1 MKLKNLFY
9 LMLAVPMVFA
19 ACSKTTEEVKPGP
32 ETPEDPGKE
41 PEVEYVVDAEM
52 AQAMRVREI
61 EVGGWVS
68 PDNQFLLAFTDEN
81 ENHTFTVFLIGE
93 LEDTTLQAGTYTI
106 EDENVDKD
114 LTSYTY
120 VTDDDSESSEPIQFA
135 EATVV
140 VAVEGDVY
148 DIVGT
153 FVTAEGENYRFTY
166 NGEIAGM
173 VVEEPEPETKAPVF
187 ELVSEEVMEFGQEQE
202 LGSIEYKLENA
213 VEGVEVS
220 AKANAAWI
228 SNVVVKENT
237 IEFVVAANDGAAREA
252 KITATY
258 GMLEFKVTVKQAAY
272 VAPAPVL
279 EITSTLEAFAFEG
292 GEGVLAYVLENAVE
306 GVELQATADV
316 DWITINS
323 AADGVVAFTVAKN
336 ETNSQRGGNIT
347 LTYGEVSATAK
358 VEQLFEGYDPSVTYG
373 VFSITEVR
381 ANAISNDTWNLVLF
395 EHDRI
400 LGEMYTRITV
410 KLPKANA
417 QYITDGTYSVADGTI
432 IPNNSADT
440 GSGSYYRYNGNGL
453 PIYDATLNITVDK
466 ENETAKFDGVFKV
479 AGGEYTFSWDGAVNG
494 FVYQDLDAGI
504 TDWDYFYIYSHW
516 DDTKYVVAYSG
527 GIRFD
532 WYLKKLGG
540 KKSDPVAAGTYVVS
554 DWESTTTKDYVDS
567 SATKINGVLLQNGGV
582 VTITEVA
589 EGYKFEFDVTDK
601 NGTNW
606 KGAYTGPIELNASF
620 NPYN

>member
-9 LMLAVPMVFA
+9 LLLALPLVFA
-19 ACSKTTEEVKPGP
+19 ACSKTEEPAPQPGP
-32 ETPEDPGKE
+32 
-41 PEVEYVVDAEM
+41 
-52 AQAMRVREI
+52 
-61 EVGGWVS
+61 
-68 PDNQFLLAFTDEN
+68 
-81 ENHTFTVFLIGE
+81 
-93 LEDTTLQAGTYTI
+93 
-106 EDENVDKD
+106 
-114 LTSYTY
+114 
-120 VTDDDSESSEPIQFA
+120 
-135 EATVV
+135 
-140 VAVEGDVY
+140 
-148 DIVGT
+148 
-153 FVTAEGENYRFTY
+153 
-166 NGEIAGM
+166 
-173 VVEEPEPETKAPVF
+173 EPEPENPALTLTSEATLEFEAAGGEGVIEYTLENAQEGVELTASCEAEWVADVTVGETVTFTVVENEAEEARQTKVVVAYGELSFEVAVKQAGKTEAPKAPVF
-187 ELVSEEVMEFGQEQE
+187 ELVSDETMEFGQEQQ
-202 LGSIEYKLENA
+202 LGTIEFNLENP

-228 SNVVVKENT
+228 SNVTVKEST

-258 GMLEFKVTVKQAAY
+258 GMLEFKVTVKQAEY

-279 EITSTLEAFAFEG
+279 EITSTLEPFAFEG
-292 GEGVLAYVLENAVE
+292 GDGVLAYVLENAVE

-336 ETNSQRGGNIT
+336 ETSSQRGGNIT

-381 ANAISNDTWNLVLF
+381 ANAISNDTWNLILF
-395 EHDRI
+395 EHDPI

-417 QYITDGTYSVADGTI
+417 QYITEGTYSVADGTI

-453 PIYDATLNITVDK
+453 SIYDAELTISIDK
-466 ENETAKFDGVFKV
+466 ENEKATFNGVFKV
-479 AGGEYTFSWDGAVNG
+479 AGGEYTFAWDGAVNG

-527 GIRFD
+527 GIKFE
-532 WYLKKLGG
+532 WHVKKLGG
-540 KKSDPVAAGTYVVS
+540 TKNDPLAAGTYTVG
-554 DWESTTTKDYVDS
+554 DWEYTTTRDYIDNS
-567 SATKINGVLLQNGGV
+567 SSKINGVLLQNGGV

-606 KGAYTGPIELNASF
+606 KGTYVGPIEPNLYY
-620 NPYN
+620 NPYAN

>member
-9 LMLAVPMVFA
+9 LLLAMPLAFA
-19 ACSKTTEEVKPGP
+19 ACN
-32 ETPEDPGKE
+32 ETPDVPPTPDPE
-41 PEVEYVVDAEM
+41 PSFTLTSDATMEFEAQGGEGTITFVYDFTDVNEAMVDIECA
-52 AQAMRVREI
+52 ADWI
-61 EVGGWVS
+61 EVADQVQAS
-68 PDNQFLLAFTDEN
+68 AASFTFAVAEN
-81 ENHTFTVFLIGE
+81 EAEDAREAVVRATIGNLYFEVTVK
-93 LEDTTLQAGTYTI
+93 Q
-106 EDENVDKD
+106 
-114 LTSYTY
+114 
-120 VTDDDSESSEPIQFA
+120 
-135 EATVV
+135 
-140 VAVEGDVY
+140 EGKK
-148 DIVGT
+148 
-153 FVTAEGENYRFTY
+153 
-166 NGEIAGM
+166 
-173 VVEEPEPETKAPVF
+173 ETPKTPVF
-187 ELVSEEVMEFGQEQE
+187 ELVSEDVMELSQEQQF
-202 LGSIEYKLENA
+202 GTIKFNLENRVSGVA
-213 VEGVEVS
+213 VSV
-220 AKANAAWI
+220 K
-228 SNVVVKENT
+228 SNQSWVNSFNVREADGE
-237 IEFVVAANDGAAREA
+237 IAFVVDANNGAAREA

-258 GMLEFKVTVKQAAY
+258 GMLEFKVTVKQAEY

-279 EITSTLEAFAFEG
+279 EITSTLEPFAFEG

-316 DWITINS
+316 EWITITS
-323 AADGVVAFTVAKN
+323 AANGVVEFTVAKN
-336 ETNSQRGGNIT
+336 ETSSQRGGNIT

-358 VEQLFEGYDPSVTYG
+358 VEQLFDGYDPSITYG
-373 VFSITEVR
+373 VFTITEVR
-381 ANAISNDTWNLVLF
+381 ANAISNDTWNLILF
-395 EHDRI
+395 EHDPI

-453 PIYDATLNITVDK
+453 SIYDAELTISIDK
-466 ENETAKFDGVFKV
+466 ENETAKFNGVFKV
-479 AGGEYTFSWDGAVNG
+479 AGGEYTFAWDGAVNG

-504 TDWDYFYIYSHW
+504 TEWDYFYIYSHW

-567 SATKINGVLLQNGGV
+567 SATKINGVPLQNGGV

-589 EGYKFEFDVTDK
+589 EGLEFTFDVTDV

-606 KGAYTGPIELNASF
+606 KGTYVGTIEPNLYY
-620 NPYN
+620 NPYAN

>member
-9 LMLAVPMVFA
+9 LLLAMPLAFA
-19 ACSKTTEEVKPGP
+19 ACN
-32 ETPEDPGKE
+32 ETPDVPPTPDPE
-41 PEVEYVVDAEM
+41 PSFTLTSDATMEFEAKGGEGTIAFVYDFTDVNEAMVDIECTADW
-52 AQAMRVREI
+52 I
-61 EVGGWVS
+61 EVADQIQAS
-68 PDNQFLLAFTDEN
+68 AASF
-81 ENHTFTVFLIGE
+81 TFTVAENEETEAREAVVRATIGNLYFE
-93 LEDTTLQAGTYTI
+93 
-106 EDENVDKD
+106 
-114 LTSYTY
+114 
-120 VTDDDSESSEPIQFA
+120 VTVKQ
-135 EATVV
+135 
-140 VAVEGDVY
+140 EGKK
-148 DIVGT
+148 
-153 FVTAEGENYRFTY
+153 
-166 NGEIAGM
+166 
-173 VVEEPEPETKAPVF
+173 ETPKTPVF
-187 ELVSEEVMEFGQEQE
+187 ELVSEDVMELSQEQQF
-202 LGSIEYKLENA
+202 GTIKFKLENPVA
-213 VEGVEVS
+213 GVEVE
-220 AKANAAWI
+220 AKSNAAWV
-228 SNVVVKENT
+228 SNVTVKDNT

-258 GMLEFKVTVKQAAY
+258 GMLEFKVTVKQAEY

-279 EITSTLEAFAFEG
+279 EITSTLEPFAFEG

-316 DWITINS
+316 EWITITS
-323 AADGVVAFTVAKN
+323 AANGVVEFTVAKN
-336 ETNSQRGGNIT
+336 ETSSQRGGNIT

-358 VEQLFEGYDPSVTYG
+358 VEQLFDGYDPSITYG
-373 VFSITEVR
+373 VFTITEVR
-381 ANAISNDTWNLVLF
+381 ANAISNDTWNLILF
-395 EHDRI
+395 EHDPI

-410 KLPKANA
+410 KLPKSNA

-453 PIYDATLNITVDK
+453 SIYDAELTISIDK
-466 ENETAKFDGVFKV
+466 ENETAKFNGVFKV
-479 AGGEYTFSWDGAVNG
+479 AGGEYTFAWDGAVNG
-494 FVYQDLDAGI
+494 FVYQGLDAGI

-527 GIRFD
+527 TIRFD

-589 EGYKFEFDVTDK
+589 EGLEFTFDVTDV

-606 KGAYTGPIELNASF
+606 KGTYVGTIEPNLYY
-620 NPYN
+620 NPYAN

>member
-9 LMLAVPMVFA
+9 LLLAMPLAFA
-19 ACSKTTEEVKPGP
+19 ACNETEEPQP
-32 ETPEDPGKE
+32 QPE
-41 PEVEYVVDAEM
+41 PEKKPTLTLTSDATMEFE
-52 AQAMRVREI
+52 AA
-61 EVGGWVS
+61 GGEGV
-68 PDNQFLLAFTDEN
+68 
-81 ENHTFTVFLIGE
+81 I
-93 LEDTTLQAGTYTI
+93 TYTL
-106 EDENVDKD
+106 EN
-114 LTSYTY
+114 
-120 VTDDDSESSEPIQFA
+120 
-135 EATVV
+135 
-140 VAVEGDVY
+140 AVEGTNLEATCEADWVL
-148 DIVGT
+148 DLTTDETVT
-153 FVTAEGENYRFTY
+153 FAVAENEAEEARETKVKVAYGELNFEVTVKQEGKK
-166 NGEIAGM
+166 
-173 VVEEPEPETKAPVF
+173 ETPKAPVF
-187 ELVSEEVMEFGQEQE
+187 ELVSEEVMEFGQEQA
-202 LGSIEYKLENA
+202 LGTIEFNLENPVA
-213 VEGVEVS
+213 GVEVE
-220 AKANAAWI
+220 AKANAAWV
-228 SNVVVKENT
+228 SNVAVKENT

-358 VEQLFEGYDPSVTYG
+358 VEQLFEGYDPNVTYG

-381 ANAISNDTWNLVLF
+381 ANAISNDTWNLILF
-395 EHDRI
+395 EHDPI

-417 QYITDGTYSVADGTI
+417 QYITDGTYSVAAGSI

-453 PIYDATLNITVDK
+453 AIYDAELTISIDK
-466 ENETAKFDGVFKV
+466 ENETAKFNGVFKV
-479 AGGEYTFSWDGAVNG
+479 AGGEYTFAWDGAVNG

-527 GIRFD
+527 TIRFD

-540 KKSDPVAAGTYVVS
+540 KKADPVAAGTYVVS

-589 EGYKFEFDVTDK
+589 EGLEFTFDVTDV

-606 KGAYTGPIELNASF
+606 KGTYVGPIDPNLYY
-620 NPYN
+620 NPYAN

>member
-9 LMLAVPMVFA
+9 LLLAMPLAFA
-19 ACSKTTEEVKPGP
+19 ACNETPDVPPTPDPEPSFTLTSDATMEFEAQGGEGTITFVYDFTDVNEAMVDIECAADWIEVADQIQASAASFTFAVAENETEEAREAVVRATIGNLYFEVTVKQEGKK
-32 ETPEDPGKE
+32 ETPK
-41 PEVEYVVDAEM
+41 
-52 AQAMRVREI
+52 
-61 EVGGWVS
+61 
-68 PDNQFLLAFTDEN
+68 T
-81 ENHTFTVFLIGE
+81 
-93 LEDTTLQAGTYTI
+93 
-106 EDENVDKD
+106 
-114 LTSYTY
+114 
-120 VTDDDSESSEPIQFA
+120 
-135 EATVV
+135 
-140 VAVEGDVY
+140 
-148 DIVGT
+148 
-153 FVTAEGENYRFTY
+153 
-166 NGEIAGM
+166 
-173 VVEEPEPETKAPVF
+173 PVF
-187 ELVSEEVMEFGQEQE
+187 ELVSEEVMELSQEQQF
-202 LGSIEYKLENA
+202 GTIKFKLENPVA
-213 VEGVEVS
+213 GVTVS
-220 AKANAAWI
+220 VK
-228 SNVVVKENT
+228 SNQSWVNNFNVREADGE
-237 IEFVVAANDGAAREA
+237 IAFVVDANNGAAREA

-258 GMLEFKVTVKQAAY
+258 GMLEFKVTVKQAEY

-279 EITSTLEAFAFEG
+279 EITSTLEPFAFEG

-316 DWITINS
+316 EWITITS
-323 AADGVVAFTVAKN
+323 AANGVVEFTVAKN
-336 ETNSQRGGNIT
+336 ETSSQRGGNIT

-358 VEQLFEGYDPSVTYG
+358 VEQLFDGYDPSITYG
-373 VFSITEVR
+373 VFTITEVR
-381 ANAISNDTWNLVLF
+381 ANAISNDTWNLILF
-395 EHDRI
+395 EHDPI

-453 PIYDATLNITVDK
+453 SIYDAELTISIDK
-466 ENETAKFDGVFKV
+466 ENETAKFNGVFKV
-479 AGGEYTFSWDGAVNG
+479 AGGEYTFAWDGAVNG

-504 TDWDYFYIYSHW
+504 TEWDYFYIYSHW

-589 EGYKFEFDVTDK
+589 EGLEFTFDVTDV

-606 KGAYTGPIELNASF
+606 KGTYVGTIEPNLYY
-620 NPYN
+620 NPYAN

>member
-9 LMLAVPMVFA
+9 LLLAMPLAFA
-19 ACSKTTEEVKPGP
+19 ACN
-32 ETPEDPGKE
+32 ETPDVPPTPDPE
-41 PEVEYVVDAEM
+41 PSFTLTSDATMEFEAQGGEGTITFVYDFTDVNEAMVDIECA
-52 AQAMRVREI
+52 ADWI
-61 EVGGWVS
+61 EVADQVQAS
-68 PDNQFLLAFTDEN
+68 AASFTFAVAENDDEEAREAVVRATIGN
-81 ENHTFTVFLIGE
+81 LYFEVTVK
-93 LEDTTLQAGTYTI
+93 Q
-106 EDENVDKD
+106 
-114 LTSYTY
+114 
-120 VTDDDSESSEPIQFA
+120 
-135 EATVV
+135 
-140 VAVEGDVY
+140 EGKK
-148 DIVGT
+148 
-153 FVTAEGENYRFTY
+153 
-166 NGEIAGM
+166 
-173 VVEEPEPETKAPVF
+173 ETPKTPVF
-187 ELVSEEVMEFGQEQE
+187 ELASEEVMELSQEQQF
-202 LGSIEYKLENA
+202 GTIKFKLENPVA
-213 VEGVEVS
+213 GVTVS
-220 AKANAAWI
+220 VK
-228 SNVVVKENT
+228 SNQSWVNNFNVREADGE
-237 IEFVVAANDGAAREA
+237 IAFVVDANNGAAREA

-258 GMLEFKVTVKQAAY
+258 GMLEFKVTVKQAEY

-279 EITSTLEAFAFEG
+279 EITSTLEPFAFEG

-316 DWITINS
+316 EWITITS
-323 AADGVVAFTVAKN
+323 AANGVVEFTVAKN
-336 ETNSQRGGNIT
+336 ETSSQRGGNIT

-358 VEQLFEGYDPSVTYG
+358 VEQLFDGYDPSITYG
-373 VFSITEVR
+373 VFTITEVR
-381 ANAISNDTWNLVLF
+381 ANAISNDTWNLILF
-395 EHDRI
+395 EHDPI

-453 PIYDATLNITVDK
+453 SIYDAELTISIDK
-466 ENETAKFDGVFKV
+466 ENETAKFNGVFKV
-479 AGGEYTFSWDGAVNG
+479 AGGEYTFAWDGAVNG

-504 TDWDYFYIYSHW
+504 TEWDYFYIYSHW

-554 DWESTTTKDYVDS
+554 NWESTTTKDYVDS

-589 EGYKFEFDVTDK
+589 EGLEFTFDVTDV

-606 KGAYTGPIELNASF
+606 KGTYVGTIEPNLYY
-620 NPYN
+620 NPYAN

>member
-9 LMLAVPMVFA
+9 LLLAMPLAFA
-19 ACSKTTEEVKPGP
+19 ACN
-32 ETPEDPGKE
+32 ETPDVPPTPDPE
-41 PEVEYVVDAEM
+41 PSFTLTSDATMEFEAQGGEGTITFVYDFTDVDE
-52 AQAMRVREI
+52 AMVNIECTADWI
-61 EVGGWVS
+61 EVADQIQAYAAS
-68 PDNQFLLAFTDEN
+68 F
-81 ENHTFTVFLIGE
+81 TFTVAENETEEAREAVVKATIG
-93 LEDTTLQAGTYTI
+93 
-106 EDENVDKD
+106 D
-114 LTSYTY
+114 LFFE
-120 VTDDDSESSEPIQFA
+120 VTVKQ
-135 EATVV
+135 
-140 VAVEGDVY
+140 EGKK
-148 DIVGT
+148 
-153 FVTAEGENYRFTY
+153 
-166 NGEIAGM
+166 
-173 VVEEPEPETKAPVF
+173 ETPKAPVF
-187 ELVSEEVMEFGQEQE
+187 ELVSEDVMEFGQEQT
-202 LGSIEYKLENA
+202 LGTIEFKLENPVA
-213 VEGVEVS
+213 GVEVE
-220 AKANAAWI
+220 AKANAAWV
-228 SNVVVKENT
+228 SNVTVKENT

-292 GEGVLAYVLENAVE
+292 GEGVVAYVLENAVE

-316 DWITINS
+316 EWITINS

-336 ETNSQRGGNIT
+336 ETASMRGGNIT
-347 LTYGEVSATAK
+347 LTYGEVSASIK
-358 VEQLFEGYDPSVTYG
+358 VEQLFDGYDPSVTYG

-381 ANAISNDTWNLVLF
+381 ASAISNDTWNLILF
-395 EHDRI
+395 EKDPI

-453 PIYDATLNITVDK
+453 SIYDATLNITVDK
-466 ENETAKFDGVFKV
+466 ENETAKFNGVFKV
-479 AGGEYTFSWDGAVNG
+479 AGGEYTFAWDGAVDG

-504 TDWDYFYIYSHW
+504 TEWDYFYIYSHW

-527 GIRFD
+527 TIRFD

-554 DWESTTTKDYVDS
+554 AWESTTTKDYVDS

-589 EGYKFEFDVTDK
+589 EGLEFTFDVTDV

-606 KGAYTGPIELNASF
+606 KGTYVGPIDPNLYY

>member
-9 LMLAVPMVFA
+9 LLLAMPLAFA
-19 ACSKTTEEVKPGP
+19 ACN
-32 ETPEDPGKE
+32 ETPDVPPTPDPEPSFTLTSDATMEFEAQGGEGTITFVYDFTDKE
-41 PEVEYVVDAEM
+41 TAVVNIECAADW
-52 AQAMRVREI
+52 I
-61 EVGGWVS
+61 EVADQVQAS
-68 PDNQFLLAFTDEN
+68 AASFTFAVAENDDEEAREAVVRVTIGN
-81 ENHTFTVFLIGE
+81 LYFEVTVK
-93 LEDTTLQAGTYTI
+93 Q
-106 EDENVDKD
+106 
-114 LTSYTY
+114 
-120 VTDDDSESSEPIQFA
+120 
-135 EATVV
+135 
-140 VAVEGDVY
+140 EGKK
-148 DIVGT
+148 
-153 FVTAEGENYRFTY
+153 
-166 NGEIAGM
+166 
-173 VVEEPEPETKAPVF
+173 ETPKTPVF
-187 ELVSEEVMEFGQEQE
+187 ELASEEVMELSQEQQF
-202 LGSIEYKLENA
+202 GTIKFKLENPVA
-213 VEGVEVS
+213 GVTVS
-220 AKANAAWI
+220 VK
-228 SNVVVKENT
+228 SNQSWVNNFNVREADGE
-237 IEFVVAANDGAAREA
+237 IAFVVDANNGAAREA

-279 EITSTLEAFAFEG
+279 EITSTLEPFAFEG

-316 DWITINS
+316 EWITITS
-323 AADGVVAFTVAKN
+323 AANGVVEFTVAKN
-336 ETNSQRGGNIT
+336 ETSSQRGGNIT

-358 VEQLFEGYDPSVTYG
+358 VEQLFDGYDPSITYG
-373 VFSITEVR
+373 VFTITEVR
-381 ANAISNDTWNLVLF
+381 ANAISNDTWNLILF
-395 EHDRI
+395 EHDPI

-453 PIYDATLNITVDK
+453 SIYDAELTISIDK
-466 ENETAKFDGVFKV
+466 ENETAKFNGVFKV
-479 AGGEYTFSWDGAVNG
+479 AGGEYTFAWDGAVNG

-504 TDWDYFYIYSHW
+504 TEWDYFYIYSHW

-567 SATKINGVLLQNGGV
+567 SATKINGVPLQNGGV

-589 EGYKFEFDVTDK
+589 EGLEFTFDVTDV

-606 KGAYTGPIELNASF
+606 KGTYVGTIEPNLYY
-620 NPYN
+620 NPYAN

>member
-9 LMLAVPMVFA
+9 LLLAMPLAFA
-19 ACSKTTEEVKPGP
+19 ACNETPDVPPTPDPEPSFTLTSDATMEFEAKGGEGTIAFVYDFTDVNEAMVDIECAANWIEVADQIQASAASFTFAVAENDDEEVREAVVRATIGNLYFEVTVKQEGKK
-32 ETPEDPGKE
+32 ETPK
-41 PEVEYVVDAEM
+41 
-52 AQAMRVREI
+52 
-61 EVGGWVS
+61 
-68 PDNQFLLAFTDEN
+68 T
-81 ENHTFTVFLIGE
+81 
-93 LEDTTLQAGTYTI
+93 
-106 EDENVDKD
+106 
-114 LTSYTY
+114 
-120 VTDDDSESSEPIQFA
+120 
-135 EATVV
+135 
-140 VAVEGDVY
+140 
-148 DIVGT
+148 
-153 FVTAEGENYRFTY
+153 
-166 NGEIAGM
+166 
-173 VVEEPEPETKAPVF
+173 PVF
-187 ELVSEEVMEFGQEQE
+187 ELVSEEVMELSQEQQF
-202 LGSIEYKLENA
+202 GTIKFKLENPVA
-213 VEGVEVS
+213 GVEVE
-220 AKANAAWI
+220 AKSNAAWV
-228 SNVVVKENT
+228 SNVTVKDNT

-258 GMLEFKVTVKQAAY
+258 GMLEFKVTVKQAEY

-279 EITSTLEAFAFEG
+279 EITSTLEPFAFEG

-316 DWITINS
+316 EWITITS
-323 AADGVVAFTVAKN
+323 AANGVVEFTVAKN
-336 ETNSQRGGNIT
+336 ETSSQRGGNIT

-358 VEQLFEGYDPSVTYG
+358 VEQLFDGYDPSITYG
-373 VFSITEVR
+373 VFTITEVR
-381 ANAISNDTWNLVLF
+381 ANAISNDTWNLILF
-395 EHDRI
+395 EHDPI

-453 PIYDATLNITVDK
+453 SIYDAELTISIDK
-466 ENETAKFDGVFKV
+466 ENETAKFNGVFKV
-479 AGGEYTFSWDGAVNG
+479 AGGEYTFAWDGAVNG

-504 TDWDYFYIYSHW
+504 TEWDYFYIYSHW

-589 EGYKFEFDVTDK
+589 EGLEFTFDVTDV

-606 KGAYTGPIELNASF
+606 KGTYVGTIEPNLYY
-620 NPYN
+620 NPYAN

>member
-9 LMLAVPMVFA
+9 LLLAMPLAFA
-19 ACSKTTEEVKPGP
+19 ACN
-32 ETPEDPGKE
+32 ETPDVPPTPDPE
-41 PEVEYVVDAEM
+41 PSFTLTSDATMEFEAQGGEGTITFVYDFTDVNEAMVDIECA
-52 AQAMRVREI
+52 ADWI
-61 EVGGWVS
+61 EVADQVQAYAAS
-68 PDNQFLLAFTDEN
+68 FTFAVAEN
-81 ENHTFTVFLIGE
+81 EAEEAREAVVRATIGNLYFEVTVK
-93 LEDTTLQAGTYTI
+93 Q
-106 EDENVDKD
+106 
-114 LTSYTY
+114 
-120 VTDDDSESSEPIQFA
+120 
-135 EATVV
+135 
-140 VAVEGDVY
+140 EGKK
-148 DIVGT
+148 
-153 FVTAEGENYRFTY
+153 
-166 NGEIAGM
+166 
-173 VVEEPEPETKAPVF
+173 ETPKAPVF
-187 ELVSEEVMEFGQEQE
+187 ELVSEEVMEFGQEQT
-202 LGSIEYKLENA
+202 LGTIEFKLENP

-220 AKANAAWI
+220 AKSNAAWV
-228 SNVVVKENT
+228 SNVTVKENT

-279 EITSTLEAFAFEG
+279 EITSTLEPFAFEG

-316 DWITINS
+316 EWITITS
-323 AADGVVAFTVAKN
+323 AANGVVEFTVAKN
-336 ETNSQRGGNIT
+336 ETSSQRGGNIT

-358 VEQLFEGYDPSVTYG
+358 VEQLFDGYDPSITYG
-373 VFSITEVR
+373 VFTITEVR
-381 ANAISNDTWNLVLF
+381 ANAISNDTWNLILF
-395 EHDRI
+395 EHDPI

-453 PIYDATLNITVDK
+453 SIYDAELTISIDK
-466 ENETAKFDGVFKV
+466 ENETAKFNGVFKV
-479 AGGEYTFSWDGAVNG
+479 VGGEYTFAWDGAVNG

-504 TDWDYFYIYSHW
+504 TEWDYFYIYSHW

-567 SATKINGVLLQNGGV
+567 SATKINGVPLQNGGV

-589 EGYKFEFDVTDK
+589 EGLEFTFDVTDV

-606 KGAYTGPIELNASF
+606 KGTYVGTIEPNLYY
-620 NPYN
+620 NPYAN

>member
-1 MKLKNLFY
+1 MFY
-9 LMLAVPMVFA
+9 LLLAMPLAFA
-19 ACSKTTEEVKPGP
+19 ACN
-32 ETPEDPGKE
+32 ETPDVPPTPDPEPSFTLTSDATMEFEAQGGEGTITFVYDFTDKE
-41 PEVEYVVDAEM
+41 TAVVNIECTADW
-52 AQAMRVREI
+52 I
-61 EVGGWVS
+61 EVADQVQAS
-68 PDNQFLLAFTDEN
+68 AASFTFAVTEN
-81 ENHTFTVFLIGE
+81 EETEAREAVVRATISNLYFEVTVK
-93 LEDTTLQAGTYTI
+93 Q
-106 EDENVDKD
+106 
-114 LTSYTY
+114 
-120 VTDDDSESSEPIQFA
+120 
-135 EATVV
+135 
-140 VAVEGDVY
+140 EGKK
-148 DIVGT
+148 
-153 FVTAEGENYRFTY
+153 
-166 NGEIAGM
+166 
-173 VVEEPEPETKAPVF
+173 ETPKTPVF
-187 ELVSEEVMEFGQEQE
+187 ELVSEEVMELSQEQQF
-202 LGSIEYKLENA
+202 GTIKFKLENPVA
-213 VEGVEVS
+213 GVTVS
-220 AKANAAWI
+220 VK
-228 SNVVVKENT
+228 SNQSWVNNFNVREADGE
-237 IEFVVAANDGAAREA
+237 IAFVVDANNGAAREA

-258 GMLEFKVTVKQAAY
+258 GMLEFKVTVKQAEY

-279 EITSTLEAFAFEG
+279 EITSTLEPFAFEG

-316 DWITINS
+316 EWITITS
-323 AADGVVAFTVAKN
+323 AANGVVEFTVAKN
-336 ETNSQRGGNIT
+336 ETSSQRGGNIT

-358 VEQLFEGYDPSVTYG
+358 VEQLFDGYDPSITYG
-373 VFSITEVR
+373 VFTITEVR
-381 ANAISNDTWNLVLF
+381 ANAISNDTWNLILF
-395 EHDRI
+395 EHDPI

-453 PIYDATLNITVDK
+453 SIYDAELTISIDK
-466 ENETAKFDGVFKV
+466 ENETAKFNGVFKV
-479 AGGEYTFSWDGAVNG
+479 AGGEYTFAWDGAVNG

-504 TDWDYFYIYSHW
+504 TEWDYFYIYSHW

-589 EGYKFEFDVTDK
+589 EGLEFTFDVTDV

-606 KGAYTGPIELNASF
+606 KGTYVGTIEPNLYY
-620 NPYN
+620 NPYAN

>member
-9 LMLAVPMVFA
+9 LLLAMPLAFA
-19 ACSKTTEEVKPGP
+19 ACNETEEPQPQPQPEPEKKTTLTLTSEATMEFEAAGGEGVITYTLENAVEGTNLEATCEADWVLNLTTG
-32 ETPEDPGKE
+32 ET
-41 PEVEYVVDAEM
+41 VTFAVA
-52 AQAMRVREI
+52 
-61 EVGGWVS
+61 
-68 PDNQFLLAFTDEN
+68 EN
-81 ENHTFTVFLIGE
+81 ETE
-93 LEDTTLQAGTYTI
+93 EAR
-106 EDENVDKD
+106 
-114 LTSYTY
+114 
-120 VTDDDSESSEPIQFA
+120 ESK
-135 EATVV
+135 VV
-140 VAVEGDVY
+140 VAY
-148 DIVGT
+148 
-153 FVTAEGENYRFTY
+153 GELSF
-166 NGEIAGM
+166 EVAVKQAGKQK
-173 VVEEPEPETKAPVF
+173 ETPKAPVF
-187 ELVSEEVMEFGQEQE
+187 ERVSEEVMEFDQEQA
-202 LGSIEYKLENA
+202 LGTIEFKLENPIA
-213 VEGVEVS
+213 GVEVE
-220 AKANAAWI
+220 AKANAAWV
-228 SNVVVKENT
+228 SNVTVKENT

-279 EITSTLEAFAFEG
+279 EITSTLEPFAFEG

-316 DWITINS
+316 EWITINS
-323 AADGVVAFTVAKN
+323 AADGIVAFTVAKN
-336 ETNSQRGGNIT
+336 ETSSQRGGNIT

-381 ANAISNDTWNLVLF
+381 ANAISNDTWNLILF
-395 EHDRI
+395 EHDPI

-410 KLPKANA
+410 KLPKSNA

-453 PIYDATLNITVDK
+453 SIYDAELTISIDK
-466 ENETAKFDGVFKV
+466 ENETAKFNGVFKV
-479 AGGEYTFSWDGAVNG
+479 AGGEYTFAWDGAVNG

-504 TDWDYFYIYSHW
+504 TEWDYFYIYSHW

-527 GIRFD
+527 TIRFD

-554 DWESTTTKDYVDS
+554 EWESTTTKDYVDS

-589 EGYKFEFDVTDK
+589 EGLEFTFDVTDV

-606 KGAYTGPIELNASF
+606 KGTYVGTIEPNLYF
-620 NPYN
+620 NPYAN

>member
-9 LMLAVPMVFA
+9 LLLAMPLAFA
-19 ACSKTTEEVKPGP
+19 ACN
-32 ETPEDPGKE
+32 ETPDVPPTPDPE
-41 PEVEYVVDAEM
+41 PSFTLTSDATMEFEAQGGEGTITFVYDFTDVNEAMVDIECA
-52 AQAMRVREI
+52 ADWI
-61 EVGGWVS
+61 EVADQVQAYAAS
-68 PDNQFLLAFTDEN
+68 FTFAVAENDDEEAREAVVRATIGN
-81 ENHTFTVFLIGE
+81 LYFEVTVK
-93 LEDTTLQAGTYTI
+93 Q
-106 EDENVDKD
+106 
-114 LTSYTY
+114 
-120 VTDDDSESSEPIQFA
+120 
-135 EATVV
+135 
-140 VAVEGDVY
+140 EGKK
-148 DIVGT
+148 
-153 FVTAEGENYRFTY
+153 
-166 NGEIAGM
+166 
-173 VVEEPEPETKAPVF
+173 ETPKTPVF
-187 ELVSEEVMEFGQEQE
+187 ELVSEEVMELSQEQQF
-202 LGSIEYKLENA
+202 GTIKFKLENPVA
-213 VEGVEVS
+213 GVTVS
-220 AKANAAWI
+220 VK
-228 SNVVVKENT
+228 SNQSWVNNFNVREADGE
-237 IEFVVAANDGAAREA
+237 IAFVVDANNGAAREA

-258 GMLEFKVTVKQAAY
+258 GMLEFKVTVKQAEY

-279 EITSTLEAFAFEG
+279 EITSTLEPFAFEG

-316 DWITINS
+316 EWITITS
-323 AADGVVAFTVAKN
+323 AANGVVEFTVAKN
-336 ETNSQRGGNIT
+336 ETSSQRGGNIT

-358 VEQLFEGYDPSVTYG
+358 VEQLFDGYDPSITYG
-373 VFSITEVR
+373 VFTITEVR
-381 ANAISNDTWNLVLF
+381 ANAISNDTWNLILF
-395 EHDRI
+395 EHDPI

-453 PIYDATLNITVDK
+453 SIYDAELTISIDK
-466 ENETAKFDGVFKV
+466 ENETAKFNGVFKV
-479 AGGEYTFSWDGAVNG
+479 AGGEYTFAWDGAVNG

-504 TDWDYFYIYSHW
+504 TEWDYFYIYSHW

-589 EGYKFEFDVTDK
+589 EGLEFTFDVTDV

-606 KGAYTGPIELNASF
+606 KGTYVGTIEPNLYY
-620 NPYN
+620 NPYAN

>member
-9 LMLAVPMVFA
+9 LLLAMPLAFA
-19 ACSKTTEEVKPGP
+19 ACN
-32 ETPEDPGKE
+32 ETPDVPPTPDPE
-41 PEVEYVVDAEM
+41 PSFTLTSDATMEFEAQGGEGTITFVYDFTDVNEAMVDIECTADW
-52 AQAMRVREI
+52 I
-61 EVGGWVS
+61 EVADQVQAS
-68 PDNQFLLAFTDEN
+68 AASFTFAVAENDDEEAREAVVRATIGN
-81 ENHTFTVFLIGE
+81 LYFEVTVK
-93 LEDTTLQAGTYTI
+93 Q
-106 EDENVDKD
+106 
-114 LTSYTY
+114 
-120 VTDDDSESSEPIQFA
+120 
-135 EATVV
+135 
-140 VAVEGDVY
+140 EGKK
-148 DIVGT
+148 
-153 FVTAEGENYRFTY
+153 
-166 NGEIAGM
+166 
-173 VVEEPEPETKAPVF
+173 ETPKTPVF
-187 ELVSEEVMEFGQEQE
+187 ELVSEEVMELSQEQQF
-202 LGSIEYKLENA
+202 GTIKFNLENPVA
-213 VEGVEVS
+213 GVTVS
-220 AKANAAWI
+220 VK
-228 SNVVVKENT
+228 SNQSWVNNFNVREADGE
-237 IEFVVAANDGAAREA
+237 IAFVVDANNGAAREA

-258 GMLEFKVTVKQAAY
+258 GMLEFKVTVKQAEY

-279 EITSTLEAFAFEG
+279 EITSTLEPFAFEG

-316 DWITINS
+316 EWITITS
-323 AADGVVAFTVAKN
+323 AANGVVEFTVAKN
-336 ETNSQRGGNIT
+336 ETSSQRGGNIT

-358 VEQLFEGYDPSVTYG
+358 VEQLFDGYDPSITYG
-373 VFSITEVR
+373 VFTITEVR
-381 ANAISNDTWNLVLF
+381 ANAISNDTWNLILF
-395 EHDRI
+395 EHDPI

-417 QYITDGTYSVADGTI
+417 QYITEGTYSVAEGTI

-453 PIYDATLNITVDK
+453 SIYDAELTISIDK
-466 ENETAKFDGVFKV
+466 ENETAKFNGVFKV
-479 AGGEYTFSWDGAVNG
+479 AGGEYTFAWDGAVNG

-504 TDWDYFYIYSHW
+504 TEWDYFYIYSHW

-589 EGYKFEFDVTDK
+589 EGLEFTFDVTDV

-606 KGAYTGPIELNASF
+606 KGTYVGTIEPNLYY
-620 NPYN
+620 NPYAN

>member
-9 LMLAVPMVFA
+9 LLLAMPLAFA
-19 ACSKTTEEVKPGP
+19 ACN
-32 ETPEDPGKE
+32 ETPDVPPTPDPE
-41 PEVEYVVDAEM
+41 PSFTLTSDATMEFEAKGGEGTITFVYDFTDVNEAMVDIECTADW
-52 AQAMRVREI
+52 I
-61 EVGGWVS
+61 EVA
-68 PDNQFLLAFTDEN
+68 DQIQAFAASF
-81 ENHTFTVFLIGE
+81 TFTVAENEETEAREAIVRATIGNLYFE
-93 LEDTTLQAGTYTI
+93 
-106 EDENVDKD
+106 
-114 LTSYTY
+114 
-120 VTDDDSESSEPIQFA
+120 VTVKQ
-135 EATVV
+135 
-140 VAVEGDVY
+140 EGKK
-148 DIVGT
+148 
-153 FVTAEGENYRFTY
+153 
-166 NGEIAGM
+166 
-173 VVEEPEPETKAPVF
+173 ETPKTPVF
-187 ELVSEEVMEFGQEQE
+187 ELVSEEVMELSQEQQF
-202 LGSIEYKLENA
+202 GTIKFKLENPVA
-213 VEGVEVS
+213 GVTVS
-220 AKANAAWI
+220 VK
-228 SNVVVKENT
+228 SNQSWVNSFNVREADGE
-237 IEFVVAANDGAAREA
+237 IAFVVDANSGAAREA

-258 GMLEFKVTVKQAAY
+258 GMLEFKVTVKQAEY

-279 EITSTLEAFAFEG
+279 EITSTLEPFAFEG

-316 DWITINS
+316 EWITITS
-323 AADGVVAFTVAKN
+323 AANGVVEFTVAKN
-336 ETNSQRGGNIT
+336 ETSSQRGGNIT

-358 VEQLFEGYDPSVTYG
+358 VEQLFDGYDPSITYG
-373 VFSITEVR
+373 VFTITEVR
-381 ANAISNDTWNLVLF
+381 ANAISNDTWNLILF
-395 EHDRI
+395 EHDPI

-453 PIYDATLNITVDK
+453 SIYDAELTISIDK
-466 ENETAKFDGVFKV
+466 ENETAKFNGVFKV
-479 AGGEYTFSWDGAVNG
+479 AGGEYTFAWDGAVNG

-504 TDWDYFYIYSHW
+504 TEWDYFYIYSHW

-554 DWESTTTKDYVDS
+554 NWESTTTKDYVDS

-589 EGYKFEFDVTDK
+589 EGLEFTFDVTDV

-606 KGAYTGPIELNASF
+606 KGTYVGTIEPNLYY
-620 NPYN
+620 NPYAN

>member
-9 LMLAVPMVFA
+9 LLLAMPLAFA
-19 ACSKTTEEVKPGP
+19 ACNETPEEIQKPTPGP
-32 ETPEDPGKE
+32 EVKDP
-41 PEVEYVVDAEM
+41 VLTLTSDATMEFE
-52 AQAMRVREI
+52 AA
-61 EVGGWVS
+61 GGEGV
-68 PDNQFLLAFTDEN
+68 
-81 ENHTFTVFLIGE
+81 I
-93 LEDTTLQAGTYTI
+93 TYTL
-106 EDENVDKD
+106 EN
-114 LTSYTY
+114 
-120 VTDDDSESSEPIQFA
+120 
-135 EATVV
+135 
-140 VAVEGDVY
+140 AVEGTNLEATCEADWVL
-148 DIVGT
+148 DLTTGETVT
-153 FVTAEGENYRFTY
+153 FAVAENEAEEARETKVKVAYGELNFEVTVKQEGKK
-166 NGEIAGM
+166 
-173 VVEEPEPETKAPVF
+173 ETPKAPVF
-187 ELVSEEVMEFGQEQE
+187 ELVSEEVMEFGQEQA
-202 LGSIEYKLENA
+202 LGTIEFNLENPVA
-213 VEGVEVS
+213 GVEVE
-220 AKANAAWI
+220 AKANAAWV
-228 SNVVVKENT
+228 SNVTVKENT

-258 GMLEFKVTVKQAAY
+258 GMLEFNVTVKQAAY

-358 VEQLFEGYDPSVTYG
+358 VEQLFEGYDPNVTYG

-381 ANAISNDTWNLVLF
+381 ANAISNDTWNLILF
-395 EHDRI
+395 EHDPI

-417 QYITDGTYSVADGTI
+417 QYITDGTYSVADGSI

-453 PIYDATLNITVDK
+453 SIYDAELTISIDK
-466 ENETAKFDGVFKV
+466 ENETAKFNGVFKV
-479 AGGEYTFSWDGAVNG
+479 AGGEYTFAWDGAVNG

-527 GIRFD
+527 TIRFD

-540 KKSDPVAAGTYVVS
+540 KKADPVAAGTYVVS

-582 VTITEVA
+582 VTITEGA
-589 EGYKFEFDVTDK
+589 EGLEFTFDVTDV

-606 KGAYTGPIELNASF
+606 KGTYVGPIDPNLYY
-620 NPYN
+620 NPYAN

>member
-9 LMLAVPMVFA
+9 LLLAMPLAFA
-19 ACSKTTEEVKPGP
+19 ACN
-32 ETPEDPGKE
+32 ETP
-41 PEVEYVVDAEM
+41 
-52 AQAMRVREI
+52 
-61 EVGGWVS
+61 
-68 PDNQFLLAFTDEN
+68 
-81 ENHTFTVFLIGE
+81 
-93 LEDTTLQAGTYTI
+93 
-106 EDENVDKD
+106 
-114 LTSYTY
+114 
-120 VTDDDSESSEPIQFA
+120 
-135 EATVV
+135 
-140 VAVEGDVY
+140 DVPP
-148 DIVGT
+148 T
-153 FVTAEGENYRFTY
+153 P
-166 NGEIAGM
+166 
-173 VVEEPEPETKAPVF
+173 EPEPSFTLTSDATMEFEAKGGEGTIAFVYDFTDVNEAMVDIECAANWIEVADQIQASAASFTFAVAENETEEAREAVVRATIGNLYFEVTVKQEGKKETPKTPVF
-187 ELVSEEVMEFGQEQE
+187 ELVSEDVMELSQEQQF
-202 LGSIEYKLENA
+202 GTIKFNLENPVA
-213 VEGVEVS
+213 GVTVS
-220 AKANAAWI
+220 VK
-228 SNVVVKENT
+228 SNQSWVNNFNVREADGE
-237 IEFVVAANDGAAREA
+237 IAFVVDANNGAAREA

-258 GMLEFKVTVKQAAY
+258 GMLEFKVTVKQAEY
-272 VAPAPVL
+272 VAPAPAL
-279 EITSTLEAFAFEG
+279 EITSTLEPFAFEG

-316 DWITINS
+316 EWITITS
-323 AADGVVAFTVAKN
+323 AANGVVEFTVAKN
-336 ETNSQRGGNIT
+336 ETSSQRGGNIT

-358 VEQLFEGYDPSVTYG
+358 VEQLFDGYDPSITYG
-373 VFSITEVR
+373 VFTITEVR
-381 ANAISNDTWNLVLF
+381 ANAISNDTWNLILF
-395 EHDRI
+395 EHDPI

-453 PIYDATLNITVDK
+453 SIYDAELTISIDK
-466 ENETAKFDGVFKV
+466 ENETAKFNGVFKV
-479 AGGEYTFSWDGAVNG
+479 AGGEYTFAWDGAVNG

-504 TDWDYFYIYSHW
+504 TEWDYFYIYSHW

-589 EGYKFEFDVTDK
+589 EGLEFTFDVTDV

-606 KGAYTGPIELNASF
+606 KGTYVGTIEPNLYF
-620 NPYN
+620 NPYAN

>member
-9 LMLAVPMVFA
+9 LLLAAPLAFA
-19 ACSKTTEEVKPGP
+19 ACN
-32 ETPEDPGKE
+32 ETPEPEPQPKPE
-41 PEVEYVVDAEM
+41 PEVEEPKLTLSSDATMEFE
-52 AQAMRVREI
+52 AA
-61 EVGGWVS
+61 GGEGVITYTLENAVEGTELTATCEADWVL
-68 PDNQFLLAFTDEN
+68 NLTAGETVTFAVAEN
-81 ENHTFTVFLIGE
+81 E
-93 LEDTTLQAGTYTI
+93 
-106 EDENVDKD
+106 
-114 LTSYTY
+114 
-120 VTDDDSESSEPIQFA
+120 A
-135 EATVV
+135 EEARETKVV
-140 VAVEGDVY
+140 VAYGKLSFEVAVKQAAKQ
-148 DIVGT
+148 
-153 FVTAEGENYRFTY
+153 AE
-166 NGEIAGM
+166 A
-173 VVEEPEPETKAPVF
+173 PKAPVF
-187 ELVSEEVMEFGQEQE
+187 ELVSEETMEFGQEQT
-202 LGSIEYKLENA
+202 LGTIEFKLENPVA
-213 VEGVEVS
+213 GVEVE
-220 AKANAAWI
+220 AKANAAWV
-228 SNVVVKENT
+228 SNVTVKEST

-258 GMLEFKVTVKQAAY
+258 GMLEFKVTVKQAEY

-316 DWITINS
+316 DWITITS

-336 ETNSQRGGNIT
+336 ETSSQRGGNIT

-373 VFSITEVR
+373 VFGITEVR
-381 ANAISNDTWNLVLF
+381 ANAVSNDTWNLILF
-395 EHDRI
+395 EHDPI

-417 QYITDGTYSVADGTI
+417 QYITDGTYSVAEGTI
-432 IPNNSADT
+432 IPNNTADT

-453 PIYDATLNITVDK
+453 SIYDAELTISIDK
-466 ENETAKFDGVFKV
+466 ENETAKFNGVFKV
-479 AGGEYTFSWDGAVNG
+479 AGGEYTFEWDGAVNG

-516 DDTKYVVAYSG
+516 DDTKYVVGYSG

-567 SATKINGVLLQNGGV
+567 SSTKINGVLLQNGGV

-589 EGYKFEFDVTDK
+589 EGLEFTFDVTDV

-606 KGAYTGPIELNASF
+606 KGTYVGPIDPNLYY
-620 NPYN
+620 NPYAN

>member
-9 LMLAVPMVFA
+9 LLLAMPLAFA
-19 ACSKTTEEVKPGP
+19 ACNETEEPQPQPQPGP
-32 ETPEDPGKE
+32 EKKTTLTLTSDATMEFEAAGGE
-41 PEVEYVVDAEM
+41 GVITYTLENAVEGTNLEATCEAD
-52 AQAMRVREI
+52 
-61 EVGGWVS
+61 WVLNVTTGETVTFS
-68 PDNQFLLAFTDEN
+68 VSEN
-81 ENHTFTVFLIGE
+81 E
-93 LEDTTLQAGTYTI
+93 
-106 EDENVDKD
+106 
-114 LTSYTY
+114 
-120 VTDDDSESSEPIQFA
+120 A
-135 EATVV
+135 EEARETKVV
-140 VAVEGDVY
+140 VAYGELSFEVAVKQEGKK
-148 DIVGT
+148 
-153 FVTAEGENYRFTY
+153 
-166 NGEIAGM
+166 
-173 VVEEPEPETKAPVF
+173 ETPKAPVF
-187 ELVSEEVMEFGQEQE
+187 ELVSEDVMEFGQEQT
-202 LGSIEYKLENA
+202 LGTIEFKLENPVA
-213 VEGVEVS
+213 GVEVE
-220 AKANAAWI
+220 AKANAAWV
-228 SNVVVKENT
+228 SNVTVKENT

-272 VAPAPVL
+272 VAPAPEL
-279 EITSTLEAFAFEG
+279 EITSTLEPFAFEG

-316 DWITINS
+316 EWITINS

-336 ETNSQRGGNIT
+336 ETSSQRGGNIT

-358 VEQLFEGYDPSVTYG
+358 VEQLFDGYDPSVTYG

-381 ANAISNDTWNLVLF
+381 ANAISNDTWNLILF
-395 EHDRI
+395 EHDPI

-410 KLPKANA
+410 KLPKSNA

-453 PIYDATLNITVDK
+453 SIYDAELTISIDK
-466 ENETAKFDGVFKV
+466 ENETAKFNGVFKV
-479 AGGEYTFSWDGAVNG
+479 AGGEYTFAWDGAVNG

-504 TDWDYFYIYSHW
+504 TEWDYFYIYSHW

-554 DWESTTTKDYVDS
+554 AWESTTTKDYVDS

-589 EGYKFEFDVTDK
+589 EGLEFTFDVTDV

-606 KGAYTGPIELNASF
+606 KGTYVGPIDPNLYF
-620 NPYN
+620 NPYAN